1 MIPIIKAT
9 NTVIILPRFGSVSNF
24 FFSRIK
30 FFISD
35 RKVEGREVEWWIE

>member
-1 MIPIIKAT
+1 MIPIIKHT
-9 NTVIILPRFGSVSNF
+9 NTVTIFPLLESVSNF

-35 RKVEGREVEWWIE
+35 QKVEGREVEWWIE